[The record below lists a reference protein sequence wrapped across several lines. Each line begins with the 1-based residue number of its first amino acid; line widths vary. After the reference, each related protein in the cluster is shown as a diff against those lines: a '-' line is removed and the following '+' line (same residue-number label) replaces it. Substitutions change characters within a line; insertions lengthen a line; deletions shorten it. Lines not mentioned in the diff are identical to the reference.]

1 MDIGWFAPSW
11 PWCWGRCSACLC
23 CRGRACCT
31 NSTGEA
37 SNTSQRH
44 VYQVGDYDHIGE
56 EGRGNGDVPRPTQG
70 KAGLDLT
77 MLIGLHL
84 LTSNFL
90 IASALNGS
98 MLTSH
103 LVKSSFQVLFLC
115 CGCPPC
121 VWEWQTLFHMV
132 HLLQL
137 FRLLVLW
144 FWLHQFTNI
153 LLHRQVISW
162 FLLLQLQLRW
172 GSPIF

>member
-1 MDIGWFAPSW
+1 MLHRGLGVGGGVQLVYVAEVEHVAP
-11 PWCWGRCSACLC
+11 
-23 CRGRACCT
+23 T
-31 NSTGEA
+31 QTGEA

-121 VWEWQTLFHMV
+121 VWE
-132 HLLQL
+132 
-137 FRLLVLW
+137 
-144 FWLHQFTNI
+144 
-153 LLHRQVISW
+153 
-162 FLLLQLQLRW
+162 
-172 GSPIF
+172 